1 MTQVSLITAP
11 ELLIEADET
20 RAFLNFTLSEPPPP
34 EGITVTI
41 DAPNLDDFNLS
52 QVQAEGGE
60 IVLEDGLVEQLNTN
74 LDDTRA
80 PEVPGAAVAIVSPAG
95 SWFGASGVANVEDN
109 IPLEPDDR
117 FEIGS
122 ITKTFTATVI
132 LQLVEEGVLSLEDN
146 LTDWLPE
153 SVTADIPNANN
164 ITLENLLQHTSG
176 MADYVDVLFAQ
187 AASNPLVFTQ
197 DWQPAALVD
206 LIDGQPALFEP
217 GESFFYSNTNFLL
230 LGIVIESATNNN
242 IAAEIRDR
250 IIEPLELDNTF
261 FAGEEEIPG
270 GYVSGYWDFDGDGT
284 LNNINLANLSWA
296 WSTGAMV
303 SNTEDLDTF
312 ARNLFAGDLLQPE
325 TLEMM
330 LDTIPATDNNNYSSY
345 GLGVGTIESP
355 NRFWYIHRGQTLGYR
370 SNMWYSPQDDLTY
383 IELTNGF
390 SNDNLVRDIL
400 PAYREGIN
408 DATLEFTITE
418 SEASISIPLLND
430 GTTEGE
436 EIAAFTLESGAG
448 YEIDPEN
455 NSGELAIADNLEIPP
470 NLGFGIFPEVAN
482 EGETVTFFFEAGGLI
497 PDDGSGLYLYLDS
510 DLSNSL
516 SQFDLDSIVGGE
528 FIVLN
533 ADDSGFAIRIFTE
546 GDSIEIPVISD
557 DILEEPL
564 DLTFNLKTRDDI
576 SPEDLAA
583 VETEAQ
589 IDDYELNLQMFR
601 NTVSIVDNSNPVIEP
616 EIPEP
621 EINAEIEAIFGSLD
635 ADTIEVEGSDQLI
648 FAGDLNDLVD
658 LATGEGNNRIYAG
671 NGNDTLILGESDRI
685 LAGDGSD
692 RIFVT
697 NGGNNIITGGAGA
710 DQFWIASAEIPE
722 ATNIIT
728 DFTLGEDV
736 VGIAGLGIGLSDLDI
751 TDLEDDTLISTGGN
765 DLAIIKNTSANL
777 IGSEANFAFA

>member
-528 FIVLN
+528 SIVLN

-557 DILEEPL
+557 DIVEEPL